1 MTSEAGAGENVTN
14 EALRRRWR
22 PRRDGVALGF
32 GVAFIAFGVLGLL
45 RAGGVHVDSVWLC
58 SAIAIGLGLA
68 GLVSVALRERG

>member
-1 MTSEAGAGENVTN
+1 MAN
-14 EALRRRWR
+14 EAVHRRHRR

-45 RAGGVHVDSVWLC
+45 RAAGVHVDSAWLC
-58 SAIAIGLGLA
+58 SAIALGLGLA